1 MPLQTG
7 RNICGH
13 CDLNNNNNN
22 NNNNKQ
28 LQLMQEIGIH
38 LRQ

>member
-1 MPLQTG
+1 MPLHTG

-13 CDLNNNNNN
+13 CDLNNNNN

>member
-22 NNNNKQ
+22 NNNKQ